1 MAQHFLLTLWKKKR
15 KSGKRIT
22 CWMVEH
28 PKTSGLVE
36 NRMITQALSGNFNT
50 NHDDWDWHLPA
61 AVFAINTVQQS
72 IVEISPFQLEYSRL
86 PFTTLQNHFPL
97 PKECPEPFEVFLARI
112 GEFRKAARLNIV
124 RKLEKSKRLVDFRRR
139 IVRDFCPGEL
149 VRIKFKEKR
158 FLPNYVGPFQVVMK
172 ISLTTSY
179 FTAVNAKL
187 IENLIL

>member
-1 MAQHFLLTLWKKKR
+1 
-15 KSGKRIT
+15 
-22 CWMVEH
+22 
-28 PKTSGLVE
+28 
-36 NRMITQALSGNFNT
+36 
-50 NHDDWDWHLPA
+50 
-61 AVFAINTVQQS
+61 
-72 IVEISPFQLEYSRL
+72 
-86 PFTTLQNHFPL
+86 L